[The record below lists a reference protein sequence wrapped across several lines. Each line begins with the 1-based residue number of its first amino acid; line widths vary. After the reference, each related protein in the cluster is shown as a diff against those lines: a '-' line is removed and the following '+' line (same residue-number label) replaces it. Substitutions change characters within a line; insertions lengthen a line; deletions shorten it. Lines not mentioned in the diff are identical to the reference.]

1 MEEEKKI
8 SIDKGLSLRSE
19 EVNEVMGN
27 IPRRVFRV
35 GTFTIIC
42 IVALLA
48 VIGYMLQIPS
58 YIEVPYI
65 VSGNTLSVGIVSKSD
80 GVVIFRYNQPH
91 NIEMGDTIA
100 TIMKRNESVYC
111 VSPIKGMVESNFL
124 YTTGDNIVNG
134 DTLVR
139 VISHENPNCKVILKL
154 SQNIKPEIKCGM
166 KIKINSEQTMTECAV
181 GYIKK
186 VSVIPDGANCYNAIV
201 EMPMNIIQNLP
212 KFGKVR
218 ILYKQENVFTKIF
231 AQRNKITIE

>member
-124 YTTGDNIVNG
+124 YQYSVNSNVIV
-134 DTLVR
+134 
-139 VISHENPNCKVILKL
+139 
-154 SQNIKPEIKCGM
+154 
-166 KIKINSEQTMTECAV
+166 
-181 GYIKK
+181 
-186 VSVIPDGANCYNAIV
+186 
-201 EMPMNIIQNLP
+201 
-212 KFGKVR
+212 
-218 ILYKQENVFTKIF
+218 
-231 AQRNKITIE
+231 

>member
-134 DTLVR
+134 DTLAR

-154 SQNIKPEIKCGM
+154 SHNIKPEIKCGM
-166 KIKINSEQTMTECAV
+166 KIKINSEQTTPECAV

-186 VSVIPDGANCYNAIV
+186 VSVIPDGTNCYNAIV
-201 EMPMNIIQNLP
+201 EMPISIIQNLP

-231 AQRNKITIE
+231 KKGKQNYY